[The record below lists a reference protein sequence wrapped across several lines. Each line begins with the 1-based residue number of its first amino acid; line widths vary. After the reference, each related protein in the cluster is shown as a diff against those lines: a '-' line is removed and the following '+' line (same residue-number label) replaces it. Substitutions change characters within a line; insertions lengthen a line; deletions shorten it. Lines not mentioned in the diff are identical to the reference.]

1 MTAPKKTSDRFK
13 HAAHAAWRKVGDET
27 IILDLNSSVYYSL
40 NETGSFVWEQLG
52 NGEALPDVAEAL
64 TDEFEISAD
73 KAEKDAAEL
82 VDSLVKEKL
91 LVAA

>member
-1 MTAPKKTSDRFK
+1 MNAPKKSPDRFK
-13 HAAHAAWRKVGDET
+13 HAPHAAWRKVGEET

-40 NETGSFVWEQLG
+40 NDTGSFVWEQLG
-52 NGEALPDVAEAL
+52 NGEALSDVAEAL
-64 TDEFEISAD
+64 TDEFDITAE

-82 VDSLVKEKL
+82 VDSLLKEKL